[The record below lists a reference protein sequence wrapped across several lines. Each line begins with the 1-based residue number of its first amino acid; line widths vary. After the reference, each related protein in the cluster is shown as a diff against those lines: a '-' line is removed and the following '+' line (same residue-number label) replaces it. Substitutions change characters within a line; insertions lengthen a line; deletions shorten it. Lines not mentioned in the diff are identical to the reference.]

1 MAGKELVS
9 DDTATRIGAGLG
21 ALFGLGVGA
30 LAGLLVA
37 GPDKDPRGDPHHGSG
52 LIIIGS
58 ALGAVT
64 GAYLGVPSGTC
75 LSPEKA
81 TVGSVGGLLHNPRF
95 P

>member
-9 DDTATRIGAGLG
+9 DDTATRIGAGFG
-21 ALFGLGVGA
+21 AVAGFVIGGVSGSLAGAALEGKGKEAHVGVG
-30 LAGLLVA
+30 V
-37 GPDKDPRGDPHHGSG
+37 
-52 LIIIGS
+52 
-58 ALGAVT
+58 LGAVLGSAA

-81 TVGSVGGLLHNPRF
+81 TVGTSGLHNPRF